1 MARYIVIFSVFIEVA
16 AYAMI
21 DPFSTNNQWRS
32 ESEETIA
39 NLKKMR
45 KIGIVVAVLA
55 LIPLYFGLQ
64 GFYGW

>member
-1 MARYIVIFSVFIEVA
+1 MANYIVIFSIVMEVA

-21 DPFSTNNQWRS
+21 DPFTTNSQWRS

-45 KIGIVVAVLA
+45 KIGIVLAVIMLV
-55 LIPLYFGLQ
+55 PLFIGLKM
-64 GFYGW
+64 FYG

>member
-1 MARYIVIFSVFIEVA
+1 MANYIVIFSVVMEVA

-21 DPFSTNNQWRS
+21 DPFSTNSQWRS

-45 KIGIVVAVLA
+45 KIGIVLAVAMLV
-55 LIPLYFGLQ
+55 PLFIGLKM
-64 GFYGW
+64 FYG

>member
-1 MARYIVIFSVFIEVA
+1 MEVA

-21 DPFSTNNQWRS
+21 DPFTTNSQWRS

-45 KIGIVVAVLA
+45 KIGIVLAVVMLV
-55 LIPLYFGLQ
+55 PLFVGLKM
-64 GFYGW
+64 FYG

>member
-21 DPFSTNNQWRS
+21 DPFSTNSQWRS

-55 LIPLYFGLQ
+55 LIPLHFGLQ

>member
-1 MARYIVIFSVFIEVA
+1 MANYIVIFSVVMEVA

-21 DPFSTNNQWRS
+21 DPFSTNSQWRS

-45 KIGIVVAVLA
+45 KIGIVLAVVMLV
-55 LIPLYFGLQ
+55 PLFIGLKM
-64 GFYGW
+64 FYG

>member
-1 MARYIVIFSVFIEVA
+1 MANYIVIFSVVMEVA

-21 DPFSTNNQWRS
+21 DPFPTNSQWRS

-45 KIGIVVAVLA
+45 KIGIVLAVVMLV
-55 LIPLYFGLQ
+55 PLFIGLKM
-64 GFYGW
+64 FYG

>member
-1 MARYIVIFSVFIEVA
+1 MANYIVIFSVVMEVA

-21 DPFSTNNQWRS
+21 DPVTTNSQWRS

-45 KIGIVVAVLA
+45 KIGIVLAVVMLV
-55 LIPLYFGLQ
+55 PLFIGLKM
-64 GFYGW
+64 FYG

>member
-1 MARYIVIFSVFIEVA
+1 MANYIVIFSVVMEVA

-21 DPFSTNNQWRS
+21 DPFTTNSQWRS

-45 KIGIVVAVLA
+45 KIGIVLAVVMLV
-55 LIPLYFGLQ
+55 PLFIGLKM
-64 GFYGW
+64 FYG

>member
-1 MARYIVIFSVFIEVA
+1 
-16 AYAMI
+16 MI
-21 DPFSTNNQWRS
+21 DPFSTNSQWRS

>member
-1 MARYIVIFSVFIEVA
+1 MARYIVIFSVFMEVA

-21 DPFSTNNQWRS
+21 DPFTTNSDWRS

-45 KIGIVVAVLA
+45 RLGIILAIVMLVPLFIGLNM
-55 LIPLYFGLQ
+55 
-64 GFYGW
+64 FYS